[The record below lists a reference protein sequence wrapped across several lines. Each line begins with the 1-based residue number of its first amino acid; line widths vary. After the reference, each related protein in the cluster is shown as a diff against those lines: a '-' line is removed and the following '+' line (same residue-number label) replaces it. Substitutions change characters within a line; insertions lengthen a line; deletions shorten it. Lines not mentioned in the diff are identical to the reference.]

1 MTDHIKELLIKKIQ
15 GKCSSEEELQLQIWL
30 IESEENRNIFFQYK
44 MYWQAQ
50 KIKAYSNENQLNA
63 ALEKY
68 NQRIDN
74 ILSKEKKIKIFKGLK
89 WAALVLAL
97 ACLPTLCFYLKTNKS
112 VATLITESVALKG
125 DIKVINLT
133 DGTRVWLN
141 KGSTVC
147 YPSNFEHIE
156 RTLYL
161 EGEAFLD
168 VKKDSAHPFIVKTQ
182 AIQIKVFGT
191 SFNINTRCKDNVVQT
206 TLVEGSVVILDDKG
220 KKITSLSPGQMASV
234 DINSKKVK
242 IKGVNPKYYTSWR
255 TGEVYL
261 ENANLV
267 DIITKIEEVYG
278 IRIQFDTHLASKN
291 VNQKRYNFIFHRS
304 QPVDTVFEM
313 LNFIAPCKFVKKD
326 NKQNLKDLP
335 K

>member
-1 MTDHIKELLIKKIQ
+1 VTDQIKELLIKKIK
-15 GKCSSEEELQLQIWL
+15 GKCTPEEELQLQIWL

-44 MYWQAQ
+44 MFWQAQ
-50 KIKAYSNENQLNA
+50 KIKAYSNESKLNA

-68 NQRIDN
+68 NQRID
-74 ILSKEKKIKIFKGLK
+74 IIRSKEKRIKIFKGLQ

-97 ACLPTLCFYLKTNKS
+97 TCLPTLYFYLKTDKS

-133 DGTRVWLN
+133 DGTKVWLN
-141 KGSTVC
+141 KGSSVC
-147 YPSNFEHIE
+147 YPSNFENIE

-161 EGEAFLD
+161 EGEAFFD

-206 TLVEGSVVILDDKG
+206 TLVEGSVMILDENG
-220 KKITSLSPGQMASV
+220 KKITSLNPGQMASV
-234 DINSKKVK
+234 DISSKKVK
-242 IKGVNPKYYTSWR
+242 IKGVNPKCYTSWR

-261 ENANLV
+261 ENANLAE
-267 DIITKIEEVYG
+267 IITKIEEVYG
-278 IRIQFDTHLASKN
+278 IKIQIDTHLGSRNA
-291 VNQKRYNFIFHRS
+291 NQQSYNFVFHRS

-326 NKQNLKDLP
+326 NKQTP
-335 K
+335 KNFPK